1 MLPCEHIRID
11 GHVTFHAEF
20 ITMQRMNDTKLVIDH
35 PLAGLFSRLS
45 SGLLGDEADKSL
57 YTKQDGRLPSR
68 EAKDWLVK

>member
-1 MLPCEHIRID
+1 
-11 GHVTFHAEF
+11 
-20 ITMQRMNDTKLVIDH
+20 MQRMNDTKLVIDH
-35 PLAGLFSRLS
+35 PLAGFFSRLS